1 MTLTK
6 LTLILLIVPVN
17 ILSIPMGS
25 EHANQEIMINELEM
39 HLAEATKTLSELKD
53 HLNKPVVSNSTNNVV
68 KNQMDVEGN
77 PPTINDT
84 KVSSGSNDA
93 NTEMKKNELKN
104 VMVDENEVEEETHE
118 EEETQE
124 D

>member
-39 HLAEATKTLSELKD
+39 HLAESTKTLSELKD

-68 KNQMDVEGN
+68 KNEMDMEGN
-77 PPTINDT
+77 PPKVIGT
-84 KVSSGSNDA
+84 KVSNDSIDA
-93 NTEMKKNELKN
+93 NTEMKKNELKA
-104 VMVDENEVEEETHE
+104 VVDNDSKGEE
-118 EEETQE
+118 
-124 D
+124 

>member
-1 MTLTK
+1 MGNTRMTLTK

-77 PPTINDT
+77 PPTIIDK

-104 VMVDENEVEEETHE
+104 VVVDENEVEEETHE
-118 EEETQE
+118 EE
-124 D
+124 